1 MYYNYRGEKIVRQNT
16 NLNSFLD
23 VGLAGITYPNPSY
36 RIMHNISSQFLYD
49 YYVFE
54 YVVSGKGYIETENDQ
69 ITVQAGDLYF
79 LNKLH
84 RHVYYSD
91 ATEPYE
97 KIFITVKGR
106 FADALVNAYKIKDS
120 VIVRQCDVFDF
131 MTNLLDLVDASKS
144 IPYNE
149 LSVKVLQLFQF
160 LCESDSESES
170 SAENFAEIIKNYLDS
185 NLTNRITLD
194 NICQDCHLSKSHVER
209 IFTEAYEISP
219 LKYFARAKAHHA
231 ASLLRS
237 TNYSLSEIAEFL
249 SYSDV
254 KYMSRCF
261 KKWMGQSPLSYRKN
275 RGELYNSK
283 EPR

>member
-1 MYYNYRGEKIVRQNT
+1 MYYNYRGEKIVRQNV

-54 YVVSGKGYIETENDQ
+54 YVISGKGYIETETDK

-84 RHVYYSD
+84 RHIYYAD
-91 ATEPYE
+91 AVEPFE

-106 FADALVNAYKIKDS
+106 FLDSLVKAYKIKDS
-120 VIVRQCDVFDF
+120 VIVKKCDVLNF
-131 MTNLLDLVDASKS
+131 MTDLLDMVDAEKS
-144 IPYNE
+144 IPYDDFAI
-149 LSVKVLQLFQF
+149 KILQLLQF
-160 LCESDSESES
+160 LCNPISINETFT
-170 SAENFAEIIKNYLDS
+170 ENFAEIIKNYLDS
-185 NLTNRITLD
+185 NLTNKITLD
-194 NICQDCHLSKSHVER
+194 NICQDCHVSKSHVER

-261 KKWMGQSPLSYRKN
+261 KQWMGESPLSYRKN
-275 RGELYNSK
+275 KGELYLSK
-283 EPR
+283 DDN

>member
-23 VGLAGITYPNPSY
+23 VGLAGITYPNPTY

-54 YVVSGKGYIETENDQ
+54 YVVSGKGYIETENEQ
-69 ITVQAGDLYF
+69 IMVQTGDLYL

-84 RHVYYSD
+84 RHIYYSD
-91 ATEPYE
+91 ATDPYE

-106 FADALVNAYKIKDS
+106 FVDALVNAYKIKDS
-120 VIVRQCDVFDF
+120 VIVKQYDVYDF
-131 MTNLLDLVDASKS
+131 MTNLLDLVDTSKS
-144 IPYNE
+144 ISYND
-149 LSVKVLQLFQF
+149 LSIRILQLFQI
-160 LCESDSESES
+160 LCDSVSMAES
-170 SAENFAEIIKNYLDS
+170 STKNFAEIIKNYLDS
-185 NLTNRITLD
+185 NLTNQITLE
-194 NICQDCHLSKSHVER
+194 NICKDCHLSKSHVER

-237 TNYSLSEIAEFL
+237 TNYSLSEIADFL

-261 KKWMGQSPLSYRKN
+261 KKWIGQTPLSYRKN

-283 EPR
+283 KTD